1 MTLEILPGMTSV
13 SPVLVVFLFSHSE
26 ILGDWNLRVP
36 RDPVPLVQ
44 VAGRQVCWGGSQDDR
59 PEDVVGPVPDQ
70 PTHPGHI
77 LHPDEHHGV
86 ERRHFQRVQ
95 VSFFLFSSPLL
106 LI

>member
-13 SPVLVVFLFSHSE
+13 SPVLVFFIFPFE

-44 VAGRQVCWGGSQDDR
+44 VAGRQVCRGGSQDDR

-77 LHPDEHHGV
+77 LHLDEHHGV